1 MFGTSVFSEN
11 QFIDTLNGIR
21 LTVKREDAVHP
32 QVSGNKF
39 RKLQYNFLH
48 LQEHS
53 LGQVL
58 TFGGAFSNHLAAV
71 AAAGADYGI
80 PTLGLVRGEEWQG
93 KVSKSPTL
101 LFCRSKGMQL
111 HFLTRAEYK
120 EKRIPSVLQSSK
132 QYVLPEGGTNAL
144 AVKGCTEILGPTEE
158 AFDTICSCVGTGG
171 TLAGLIEGSTAQQYI
186 LGFPAL
192 KHSDLETD
200 IRQWTSKENWELVR
214 GYEFGG
220 YAKASN
226 ELIGFMNTKIYF
238 S

>member
-144 AVKGCTEILGPTEE
+144 AVKGCT
-158 AFDTICSCVGTGG
+158 
-171 TLAGLIEGSTAQQYI
+171 
-186 LGFPAL
+186 
-192 KHSDLETD
+192 
-200 IRQWTSKENWELVR
+200 
-214 GYEFGG
+214 
-220 YAKASN
+220 
-226 ELIGFMNTKIYF
+226 
-238 S
+238 